1 MENVGEMSGEG
12 EWSALNGI
20 MFSSSDEAHA
30 MAHWFGGHPSSLGEE
45 ERGVVYGVPS
55 AYLPN
60 HEPNADGV
68 EFDENVYDCSDNSNI
83 GYSYY
88 VNQGSCFLENQNF
101 SNFNNAALLVH
112 YGSSLMGEQ
121 SNDLS
126 NESLQKDVIG
136 KAVASSMVN
145 EVSGEVI
152 GKTNAFPFQKSQPKR
167 KIALKQEDETIED
180 RSNAIKPDNPRKKNR
195 VSGMV
200 HGGKK
205 PQSKKSRRNATKFN
219 SDDEE
224 TSNVDLNGQSSSSYS
239 SEDDTNA
246 SQEMNGAAAS
256 SSSKE
261 SEPLNSSGKTRAKRG
276 SATDPQSLYARQ
288 KRRERINERLKIL
301 QNLVPNGT
309 KVDLSTMLEEAV
321 QYVKFLQLQIKL
333 LSSDDLWM
341 YAPIAYN
348 GMNIGL
354 DLNISP

>member
-1 MENVGEMSGEG
+1 
-12 EWSALNGI
+12 
-20 MFSSSDEAHA
+20 
-30 MAHWFGGHPSSLGEE
+30 MAHWFGGHPSSLGEQ

-55 AYLPN
+55 AYLRN
-60 HEPNADGV
+60 HEPNADGM

-83 GYSYY
+83 GNSYY
-88 VNQGSCFLENQNF
+88 VHQGSCFLENQNF
-101 SNFNNAALLVH
+101 SNLNNAALLAH

-121 SNDLS
+121 SSNLS
-126 NESLQKDVIG
+126 NEALQKDVIG
-136 KAVASSMVN
+136 KAIASNRVN
-145 EVSGEVI
+145 QESGEGN
-152 GKTNAFPFQKSQPKR
+152 GKINVFPFQKSQPKR

-180 RSNAIKPDNPRKKNR
+180 RSNAIRPKNPRKKNR

-205 PQSKKSRRNATKFN
+205 PQSKKSRRNATKYN

-224 TSNVDLNGQSSSSYS
+224 TSNVDLNGQSSTSYS

-246 SQEMNGAAAS
+246 SQEKNGAATS

-261 SEPLNSSGKTRAKRG
+261 SEMSLNLSSKTRAKRG
-276 SATDPQSLYARQ
+276 SATDPQSLYAR

-309 KVDLSTMLEEAV
+309 KVDISTMLEEAV

-333 LSSDDLWM
+333 LSSEDLWM

-354 DLNISP
+354 DLNILP